1 MEQWRAR
8 RLPFKKT
15 RREADF
21 PLALIEEAYKIRVE
35 DGQASVPE
43 DRSRILNSI
52 VGKPLESEPDLQHPA
67 YDAVNCIKFEQRS

>member
-8 RLPFKKT
+8 WLPWKKT
-15 RREADF
+15 KREEAF
-21 PLALIEEAYKIRVE
+21 PPALIEEAYKIRVE

-52 VGKPLESEPDLQHPA
+52 VGKRLESEPELQHPA
-67 YDAVNCIKFEQRS
+67 YDAVTCIKFEQRS